1 MDFSANNGIDLLNSF
16 VGRHPF
22 SAVAA
27 DHDTGRRA
35 KLQGRTQEEMEILEQ
50 QRKYIYFY
58 YITNYNGFYLFLC
71 NKYILY
77 R

>member
-1 MDFSANNGIDLLNSF
+1 MSALPLSTVLYLAHNGIDLLNSF

-35 KLQGRTQEEMEILEQ
+35 RLEGRTQEEMDILEQ
-50 QRKYIYFY
+50 QRK
-58 YITNYNGFYLFLC
+58 
-71 NKYILY
+71 
-77 R
+77 